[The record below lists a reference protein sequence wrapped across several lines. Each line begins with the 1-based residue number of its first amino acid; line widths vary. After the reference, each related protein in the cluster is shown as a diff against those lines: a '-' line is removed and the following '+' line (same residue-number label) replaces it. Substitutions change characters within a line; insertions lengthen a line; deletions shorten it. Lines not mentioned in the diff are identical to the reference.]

1 MADDKTRRP
10 ERKPAVPSAAA
21 KRDHID
27 ELFERIL
34 SQPIVKRDTV
44 GTGRDLPNLSRRTL
58 PRTD

>member
-1 MADDKTRRP
+1 M
-10 ERKPAVPSAAA
+10 PSAAA